1 MSSALT
7 SGSRCIHE
15 HVVFPFWGIV
25 RRQRGHVA
33 YSPAAE
39 GIPRARGR
47 FHPAAPPSALVRG
60 IELAAR
66 SSAEFGS
73 PTRGC
78 READPPH
85 STDTVPPHPP
95 FQSAAPAPP
104 PFSSRRGPA
113 LLFAP
118 PSAACA
124 VRPSCRELALP
135 SRRELAQP
143 ARHVLAPPLSRRE
156 LALPSRH
163 VLAPPLSH
171 RGLALPSHRGLALQP
186 CCGLALQPRHG
197 HPPRRRRRA
206 DSEESKS
213 TICSSPKYAFHT
225 FSKTE
230 CSLFVS

>member
-135 SRRELAQP
+135 SR
-143 ARHVLAPPLSRRE
+143 
-156 LALPSRH
+156 H